1 MIAQALRLVALVFV
15 GGFSLVLVRT
25 RDPAR
30 QVLGLS
36 AYGML
41 LAALMLVYAA
51 PDVALS
57 QIVVGALIEPLLI
70 AFALAKVRRDQ
81 ESERGLDQGRS
92 KGEG

>member
-1 MIAQALRLVALVFV
+1 MIDPALRAIALALVGTFAFFV
-15 GGFSLVLVRT
+15 VTT

-36 AYGML
+36 AYGLL

-57 QIVVGALIEPLLI
+57 QIVVGAVIEPLLI
-70 AFALAKVRRDQ
+70 VFALAKVRRDAEGDGEQ
-81 ESERGLDQGRS
+81 RGGS
-92 KGEG
+92 

>member
-1 MIAQALRLVALVFV
+1 MIEQTTRALALVLVAVFA
-15 GGFSLVLVRT
+15 LELVRT

-36 AYGML
+36 AYGMV

-57 QIVVGALIEPLLI
+57 QIVVGTIIEPLLI
-70 AFALAKVRRDQ
+70 VFALAKVRRNAQ
-81 ESERGLDQGRS
+81 RSSEGES
-92 KGEG
+92 